1 MKINKQALVIIGTLT
16 AIDFI
21 SDVTLYSIG
30 ASKGGKLK
38 IRFPEGKEILKIVA
52 LGVVSGI
59 IVDFVT
65 KKLEAYMS
73 TREELQLSKLEEIE
87 KEKLA
92 SGQNKGLVP
101 TSIVWKGQHRL
112 SCGPLCA
119 KTSDAWEVFPYVGR
133 RPE

>member
-101 TSIVWKGQHRL
+101 TSIVWK
-112 SCGPLCA
+112 A
-119 KTSDAWEVFPYVGR
+119 
-133 RPE
+133 